1 MRLRGLH
8 NVAFKDKVAN
18 GWQGNDL
25 SELAHQTQDE
35 TDLDV
40 AQGQSLAQ
48 LLDIQPHHAPSSR
61 PILSAVCG
69 SHVDA
74 PLYFIDRV
82 YTNAPKQLQASIDD

>member
-18 GWQGNDL
+18 GWQGSDL

-35 TDLDV
+35 NDLDV

-48 LLDIQPHHAPSSR
+48 LDPQPHHTPSPL

-69 SHVDA
+69 SHADA

-82 YTNAPKQLQASIDD
+82 YTNAPKQLQARIDD